1 MRLNLYRVIGFL
13 TIVLLG
19 GLPAYADD
27 IHLCPFNPNT
37 CNANGVI
44 PISSSQTTADVFGPF
59 PIGGLYLAELVPV
72 AGNSGNFNSTTT
84 FWAALG
90 LTLVSPPPT
99 FPTLASAISQ
109 EFGATGLTANSFNVT
124 DMFVGAWTMDGQ
136 AVSLPANSTG
146 TIFMA
151 FTIRGPGVAAVT
163 SFSSSL
169 VDTGTGTTSVPE
181 PSTGLLSLLGVV
193 GLAGLA
199 FLRKL

>member
-1 MRLNLYRVIGFL
+1 
-13 TIVLLG
+13 
-19 GLPAYADD
+19 
-27 IHLCPFNPNT
+27 
-37 CNANGVI
+37 
-44 PISSSQTTADVFGPF
+44 
-59 PIGGLYLAELVPV
+59 
-72 AGNSGNFNSTTT
+72 
-84 FWAALG
+84 
-90 LTLVSPPPT
+90 
-99 FPTLASAISQ
+99 
-109 EFGATGLTANSFNVT
+109 
-124 DMFVGAWTMDGQ
+124 MDGQ